1 MRPDPPADLIELVE
15 RLKLASADNVR
26 GVYPLV
32 QKLAGDLPLFSTLW
46 VDALVVAK
54 RLTPFQ
60 GMEINAGR
68 GEHLQMGSY
77 ILVAPLL
84 DVGYADYYRARHI
97 ESDRDV
103 HLLIA
108 TCQQTESADAASQI
122 SSVAARLKSLHNR
135 CVASPREAGTNGD
148 QVWILLPA
156 DNATPLREL
165 LLNVGRLTGGV
176 VVEIA
181 RQMAV
186 VLSDLETAEIIHG
199 DISVASV
206 WLADDGCIQLRH
218 AGVRGILRPTEGFHA
233 ADVPP
238 NALDGIAPERLNSDS
253 RPTVASDL
261 FACGCLWWQLLAG
274 RSPLAGGTSVGRK
287 RAAAGAKIADVRRY
301 APETPALLVT
311 AIEACLQREPSQ
323 RPPSFGALSEMLGM
337 PTAPGRRE
345 LLAAVGQLNGARSK
359 NIVLTAGQAL
369 RSKDSPAWMAA
380 IAGCLAVIVGVAWPF
395 WHSQS
400 AIPSSRQTA
409 TETAQAAVS
418 TATQPKHRDV
428 RRTKAKSSETIHAD
442 VKPAS
447 YVEQSPGVEPLVLP
461 SGRTE
466 WSDIKS
472 SLRSGQIVR
481 GKAGERPLIAVPTS
495 GIVLAVDDV
504 QFDGIDFIWRP
515 APDAAIDPE
524 RLAVIELRAAKATF
538 RDCTW
543 SAAADRRSG
552 RPIAIRWTGPRR
564 HGPLMPAGRL
574 QIAGCSISGVAAAI
588 DCRWDSPLSVNL
600 SETLYLGPGPLLRI
614 DHIPRI
620 DEPIELQLSR
630 LTLRDAAA
638 LIGIHAERLPRDE
651 TGTISIVANGC
662 AFSPTPGGALIL
674 FACADSPARLARSIQ
689 WSGEGSVSSADS
701 ISALWLAGGAKS
713 ARREIDVAVEGI
725 VASQLQFAGHADA
738 GSSASRL
745 TRWQGATQ
753 SDEPP
758 GIPDG
763 LPSPTASANESLL
776 QTP

>member
-1 MRPDPPADLIELVE
+1 MSADPPTDLVELVE

-68 GEHLQMGSY
+68 GKQLRMGPYVLS
-77 ILVAPLL
+77 APFL
-84 DVGYADYYRARHI
+84 DLGYADYYQATHI
-97 ESDRDV
+97 ESDREV

-108 TCQQTESADAASQI
+108 RCQQKVSADAASQI

-135 CVASPREAGTNGD
+135 RIASPLEAGTDGD
-148 QVWILLPA
+148 KVWIHLPA
-156 DNATPLREL
+156 DNATPLGDL
-165 LLNVGRLTGGV
+165 LLNVGRLTGGA
-176 VVEIA
+176 VVEVA
-181 RQMAV
+181 RQMAG
-186 VLSDLETAEIIHG
+186 VLSDLETAEIVHG

-218 AGVRGILRPTEGFHA
+218 AGVRGILRPTEGFHV

-238 NALDGIAPERLNSDS
+238 NALDGIAPERLNCDS

-274 RSPLAGGTSVGRK
+274 RSPLSGGTSLGK
-287 RAAAGAKIADVRRY
+287 LRATAGAEIADVRRY

-323 RPPSFGALSEMLGM
+323 RPPSFGALAATLGT
-337 PTAPGRRE
+337 PTTGGRRE
-345 LLAAVGQLNGARSK
+345 LCTAVGRLNGARSQ
-359 NIVLTAGQAL
+359 NILLTGVRAL
-369 RSKDSPAWMAA
+369 RSKDSPAWLAA
-380 IAGCLAVIVGVAWPF
+380 IAGCFAVIAGVAWPY
-395 WHSQS
+395 WRPLS

-409 TETAQAAVS
+409 METASAVVS
-418 TATQPKHRDV
+418 RAKQPNQREV
-428 RRTKAKSSETIHAD
+428 RKTKAMPAEPRHAD
-442 VKPAS
+442 VQPAT

-461 SGRTE
+461 GGRTE
-466 WSDIKS
+466 WSDLQR
-472 SLRSGQIVR
+472 SLRSGQVVR
-481 GKAGERPLIAVPTS
+481 GKSGERPLIPVPTS
-495 GIVLAVDDV
+495 GIVLAVEDV

-524 RLAVIELRAAKATF
+524 RLALIELRAAKATF

-552 RPIAIRWTGPRR
+552 HPIAIRWTGPRR
-564 HGPLMPAGRL
+564 QGPLTPAGRL
-574 QIAGCSISGVAAAI
+574 QIARCSISGVAAAI
-588 DCRWDSPLSVNL
+588 DCRWNSPLSINL
-600 SETLYLGPGPLLRI
+600 SETLHLGPGPLLRF

-620 DEPIELQLSR
+620 DEPTEMQLTR

-638 LIGIHAERLPRDE
+638 LVGIHAERLPRDE
-651 TGTISIVANGC
+651 TGTISIVADGC

-674 FACADSPARLARSIQ
+674 FASAESPARLARSIQ
-689 WSGEGSVSSADS
+689 WSGEGSVLSADS
-701 ISALWLAGGAKS
+701 TTALWLSGGAKS

-725 VASQLQFAGHADA
+725 VASQLQFAGPADA

-758 GIPDG
+758 GFSDG
-763 LPSPTASANESLL
+763 LPSPPASENESLL
-776 QTP
+776 HTP